1 MINKRWW
8 RQERLRG
15 RVWEKIRKKE
25 EEHRMEEYRRGNINV
40 RRTGEGKS
48 DVR

>member
-15 RVWEKIRKKE
+15 RVWKKNRKKE
-25 EEHRMEEYRRGNINV
+25 EEHMEEYRRGNINV